1 MAEVT
6 LEYPTLVM
14 FGLTVSSQSK
24 LIIESL
30 IAILTLQRSDIVNL
44 LRVLLKF

>member
-6 LEYPTLVM
+6 LEYLTLVM

>member
-6 LEYPTLVM
+6 LEYLTLVM

-30 IAILTLQRSDIVNL
+30 IAILTLQWSDIVNL

>member
-6 LEYPTLVM
+6 LEYFTLVM
-14 FGLTVSSQSK
+14 FCLTVSSQSK

-30 IAILTLQRSDIVNL
+30 IAILTLQWSDIVNL

>member
-6 LEYPTLVM
+6 LEYLTLVM

-30 IAILTLQRSDIVNL
+30 ITILTLQRSDIVNL

>member
-6 LEYPTLVM
+6 LEYLTLVM

-24 LIIESL
+24 LIIEPL